1 MSLSPRATAE
11 REARNRVIIMNVA
24 RFGGIALVL
33 IGIALT
39 RRAPHLSP
47 EWIFGA
53 ALAAMGVIE
62 FFFLPAIV
70 ARRWKAGDR
79 TRDNH
84 RP

>member
-1 MSLSPRATAE
+1 MSLYPREAAE

-53 ALAAMGVIE
+53 ALAVMGVIE
-62 FFFLPAIV
+62 FFFLPSIIAKR
-70 ARRWKAGDR
+70 AKAGDR
-79 TRDNH
+79 ARNNH
-84 RP
+84 SP